1 MSRVV
6 RRLNCPKCGSRDNVA
21 QYDDGGEHCF
31 TPGCTYHVS
40 GSSSSFQMST
50 IENLN
55 DNHKEI
61 DPVIGTYQAI
71 QSRGISENV
80 CRLFGYFKGTY
91 GDSEAYFWPIYDKD
105 RRLTGYKI
113 RKPNKQFVQHG
124 SNPDN
129 TFLGQEKWNGGK
141 LLVIFEGE
149 YDCLSYAE
157 IRKSWP
163 CVSLP
168 SGADS
173 AEKCIR
179 SNLDWL
185 LKFEEIILCFDAD
198 DHGQKAVKKAIQLL
212 PPRVGKIGQIE
223 GYKDANEALVG
234 GNSKAIM
241 QMVWTAAEYE
251 PDGIISGSKLL
262 QMVLEDPK
270 TESAE
275 YPYGFLNDKLH
286 GLRKGELVTITAG
299 SGIGKS
305 TFVSEIAYDLLVRQG
320 ETVGYV
326 ALEENI
332 RRTARRFVGMDLN
345 YPVHI
350 DRGHFTDEQIEAA
363 FNRTLGTSRLF
374 LYDHFGSL
382 DPTVLLNR
390 IRHLVS
396 GCGCSWIVFDHL
408 SILVSG
414 LDQGDERRAIDQT
427 MTKLRSFVEETG
439 CGMLLVSHLRRPTGD
454 KGHENGAQTSLSQL
468 RGSAAIGQLSD
479 ICIGLER
486 DQQSENDTEGT
497 VVRVLKNR
505 FTGWCGVSGSV
516 KYEESTGRMLEF
528 KNGGKHKPAEFD
540 DSFEPDF

>member
-21 QYDDGGEHCF
+21 LYDDGGEHCF

-40 GSSSSFQMST
+40 GSSSSFTMSSFAT
-50 IENLN
+50 NDSHTEIEPLVGSYN
-55 DNHKEI
+55 
-61 DPVIGTYQAI
+61 AI
-71 QSRGISENV
+71 PSRHIPEET
-80 CRLFGYFKGTY
+80 CKLFGYFKGTY
-91 GDSEAYFWPIYDKD
+91 GDSEAFFWPIYDKE

-113 RKPNKQFVQHG
+113 RKPNKNFVQHG
-124 SNPDN
+124 TNPDH
-129 TFLGQEKWNGGK
+129 TFLGQEKWSGGK

-149 YDCLSYAE
+149 YDCLSYAA

-168 SGADS
+168 NGADS
-173 AEKCIR
+173 AEKSIR

-185 LKFEEIILCFDAD
+185 LKFEEIILCFDSD
-198 DHGQKAVKKAIQLL
+198 DHGQKAVKNAIQLL
-212 PPRVGKIGQIE
+212 PPRVGKVGKIE
-223 GYKDANEALVG
+223 KYKDANEALVAG
-234 GNSKAIM
+234 DSKAIM

-270 TESAE
+270 TQSAE
-275 YPYGFLNDKLH
+275 YPYKFLNDKLH

-305 TFVSEIAYDLLVRQG
+305 TFVSEIAYDLLTRQN

-350 DRGHFTDEQIEAA
+350 DRGHFTDAQIEDA
-363 FNRTLGTSRLF
+363 FNRTLGTGRLF

-486 DQQSENDTEGT
+486 NQQSENDSEGT
-497 VVRVLKNR
+497 TVRVLKNR
-505 FTGWCGVSGSV
+505 FTGWCGVSGTV
-516 KYEESTGRMLEF
+516 KYNETTGRMLELS
-528 KNGGKHKPAEFD
+528 GSSKPQQFD
-540 DSFEPDF
+540 DHFESDF

>member
-6 RRLNCPKCGSRDNVA
+6 GRLNCPRCGSRDNVA
-21 QYDDGGEHCF
+21 LYDDGGQHCF
-31 TPGCTYHVS
+31 TPSCNYHVS
-40 GSSSSFQMST
+40 ASHSGPMNSFVHNEQHSREIEPILGSYT
-50 IENLN
+50 
-55 DNHKEI
+55 EI
-61 DPVIGTYQAI
+61 K
-71 QSRGISENV
+71 SRCISKTT
-80 CRLFGYFKGTY
+80 CQQFGYFKGVY
-91 GDSEAYFWPIYDKD
+91 GDSEAYYWPIYDKE

-129 TFLGQEKWNGGK
+129 TFLGQEKWGSGGK
-141 LLVIFEGE
+141 MLVVFEGE
-149 YDCLSYAE
+149 YDCLAYAE
-157 IRKSWP
+157 TRKSWP

-168 SGADS
+168 NGADS

-185 LKFEEIILCFDAD
+185 LKFEEIILCFDSD
-198 DHGQKAVKKAIQLL
+198 EHGQKAVQKAIQLL
-212 PPRVGKIGQIE
+212 PPRVGKIGKLE
-223 GYKDANEALVG
+223 GFKDASEALVA

-251 PDGIISGSKLL
+251 PDGIVSGSKLL

-270 TESAE
+270 ISSAK
-275 YPYGFLNDKLH
+275 YPYKFLNEKLH

-305 TFVSEIAYDLLVRQG
+305 TFVSEIAYDLLVNQNQ
-320 ETVGYV
+320 TVGYV

-332 RRTARRFVGMDLN
+332 RRTARRFVGMELN

-350 DRGHFTDEQIEAA
+350 DRGHFTDEQIEHA
-363 FNRTLGTSRLF
+363 FDRTLGTGRLF

-439 CGMLLVSHLRRPTGD
+439 CGMILVSHLRRPTGD
-454 KGHENGAQTSLSQL
+454 KGHENGAQTALSQL

-486 DQQSENDTEGT
+486 DQQSQSDSEGT
-497 VVRVLKNR
+497 LVRVLKNR
-505 FTGWCGVSGSV
+505 FTGWCGAAGSV
-516 KYEESTGRMLEF
+516 KYEEPTGRMLEF
-528 KNGGKHKPAEFD
+528 KISGKTSTAQFD
-540 DSFEPDF
+540 DSFETDF

>member
-6 RRLNCPKCGSRDNVA
+6 SRLNCPRCGSRDNVA
-21 QYDDGGEHCF
+21 LYDDGGQHCF
-31 TPGCTYHVS
+31 TPGCSYHVS
-40 GSSSSFQMST
+40 PSSFSMSNLVSNDSPSRE
-50 IENLN
+50 IEPIL
-55 DNHKEI
+55 
-61 DPVIGTYQAI
+61 GSYQAI
-71 QSRGISENV
+71 PNRCIPEEV
-80 CRLFGYFKGTY
+80 CKLFGYFKGVY
-91 GDSEAYFWPIYDKD
+91 GDSEAYHWPIYDKE

-129 TFLGQEKWNGGK
+129 TFLGQEKWGSGGK

-149 YDCLSYAE
+149 YDCLSYATV
-157 IRKSWP
+157 RKSWP

-168 SGADS
+168 NGADS

-185 LKFEEIILCFDAD
+185 LKFEEIILCFDGD

-212 PPRVGKIGQIE
+212 PPRVGKIGKIE
-223 GYKDANEALVG
+223 GYKDANEALVA

-275 YPYGFLNDKLH
+275 YPYSFLNDKLH

-305 TFVSEIAYDLLVRQG
+305 TFVSEIAYDLLTRQN

-345 YPVHI
+345 YPIHI
-350 DRGHFTDEQIEAA
+350 DRGHFTDEQIEGA

-479 ICIGLER
+479 ICLGLER
-486 DQQSENDTEGT
+486 NQQSENDSEGT

-516 KYEESTGRMLEF
+516 KYNESTGRMLEL
-528 KNGGKHKPAEFD
+528 KNGGTKSTASFD
-540 DSFEPDF
+540 DSFEADF

>member
-1 MSRVV
+1 
-6 RRLNCPKCGSRDNVA
+6 
-21 QYDDGGEHCF
+21 
-31 TPGCTYHVS
+31 
-40 GSSSSFQMST
+40 MST
-50 IENLN
+50 PFSNEQQHREIEPILGSY
-55 DNHKEI
+55 K
-61 DPVIGTYQAI
+61 AI
-71 QSRGISENV
+71 TSRGISETV
-80 CRLFGYFKGTY
+80 CKQFGYFKGVY
-91 GDSEAYFWPIYDKD
+91 GDSEAYYWPIYDKE

-129 TFLGQEKWNGGK
+129 TFLGQEKWGSGGK

-157 IRKSWP
+157 VRKSWP

-168 SGADS
+168 NGADS
-173 AEKCIR
+173 AEKSIR

-185 LKFEEIILCFDAD
+185 LKFEEIILCFDND
-198 DHGQKAVKKAIQLL
+198 DHGQKAAKKAIQLL
-212 PPRVGKIGQIE
+212 PPRVGKIGKIE
-223 GYKDANEALVG
+223 GFKDASEALQAG
-234 GNSKAIM
+234 HGKAIM
-241 QMVWTAAEYE
+241 QMVWTATEYE
-251 PDGIISGSKLL
+251 PDGIVSGSKLL

-270 TESAE
+270 VTSAE
-275 YPYGFLNDKLH
+275 YPYKFLNDKLH

-332 RRTARRFVGMDLN
+332 RRTARRFVGMELN
-345 YPVHI
+345 YPIHI
-350 DRGHFTDEQIEAA
+350 DRGHFTDDQIEQA
-363 FNRTLGTSRLF
+363 FESTLGTGRLF

-486 DQQSENDTEGT
+486 NQQSENDSEGT

-516 KYEESTGRMLEF
+516 KYEESTGRMLEL
-528 KNGGKHKPAEFD
+528 KNGSGSKAAKFD
-540 DSFEPDF
+540 DSFETDF

>member
-6 RRLNCPKCGSRDNVA
+6 GRSSCPRCGSRDNVA
-21 QYDDGGEHCF
+21 VYDDGGQHCF
-31 TPGCTYHVS
+31 TPGCSYHLS
-40 GSSSSFQMST
+40 PSSSFPMSVPVQT
-50 IENLN
+50 ES
-55 DNHKEI
+55 HEI
-61 DPVIGTYQAI
+61 DPIIGSYEAI
-71 QSRGISENV
+71 PSRGISETD
-80 CRLFGYFKGTY
+80 CKFFGYFKGTY
-91 GDSEAYFWPIYDKD
+91 GDSKAYFWPIYDKD

-113 RKPNKQFVQHG
+113 RKPNKSFIQHG
-124 SNPDN
+124 SNPDH

-141 LLVIFEGE
+141 MLVIFEGE
-149 YDCLSYAE
+149 YDCLSYAAV
-157 IRKSWP
+157 RKSWP

-168 SGADS
+168 NGADS
-173 AEKCIR
+173 AEKSIR

-185 LKFEEIILCFDAD
+185 LKFEEIILCFDND
-198 DHGQKAVKKAIQLL
+198 DHGQKAVKKAVQLL
-212 PPRVGKIGQIE
+212 PPRVGKIGKIE
-223 GYKDANEALVG
+223 KYKDANEALVAG
-234 GNSKAIM
+234 DSKAIM

-251 PDGIISGSKLL
+251 PDGIISGTKLL
-262 QMVLEDPK
+262 EMVLEDPK
-270 TESAE
+270 IESAQ
-275 YPYGFLNDKLH
+275 YPYKFLNDKLH
-286 GLRKGELVTITAG
+286 GLRRGELVTITAG

-305 TFVSEIAYDLLVRQG
+305 TFVSEIAHDLLTNQN

-332 RRTARRFVGMDLN
+332 RRTARRFVGMELN
-345 YPVHI
+345 YPIHI
-350 DRGHFTDEQIEAA
+350 DRGHFTDGQIETA
-363 FNRTLGTSRLF
+363 FEKTLGTGRLY

-390 IRHLVS
+390 IRHLVT
-396 GCGCSWIVFDHL
+396 GCGCNWIVFDHL

-486 DQQSENDTEGT
+486 DQQSESDSNGT
-497 VVRVLKNR
+497 TVRVLKNR
-505 FTGWCGVSGSV
+505 FTGWCGVAGAV
-516 KYEESTGRMLEF
+516 KYNEKTGRMLEL
-528 KNGGKHKPAEFD
+528 KDGGVKRSAEFD
-540 DSFEPDF
+540 DSFETDF